1 MKLHKAHK
9 CDRELT
15 QLVCEKTIESGSLN
29 AQMVEWSKAALW
41 ESVVSCVRISL
52 WALIFCD
59 YNKEYLQ
66 QFYFSIKLLI

>member
-29 AQMVEWSKAALW
+29 AQMVEWSKAALLFREF
-41 ESVVSCVRISL
+41 ESHSGLLFFVIIIKSTYSNFIS
-52 WALIFCD
+52 ASNF
-59 YNKEYLQ
+59 
-66 QFYFSIKLLI
+66 